1 MLTDDDFIDLNSR
14 FYTTCKPISRIF
26 TLLTVPTLL
35 YAIVVLCYLGVL
47 PLKVEIHSVILIG
60 FIYLI
65 YLFFVRHNAYY
76 ISCKFKTQYQE
87 LFYNLKNYIND
98 NLLTIGD
105 TTKAN
110 GSTDSFLQDYTSNI
124 RNTNFS
130 SIASGIFPTLGILGT
145 FISIAISMPDFSS
158 GTSNALE
165 KEITVLLGG
174 VGTAFYVSIFSIF
187 LSIWWTFF
195 EKIGMSRFEHDTYTI
210 IENTKSFF
218 WTKID
223 IESIHIKSNIDNF
236 AKMSAVFEQ
245 LTSGNMMDNISSLIE
260 KRVDLLDDILKKELL
275 LSTKISENIDNNE
288 SLAIMLKDLT
298 LNMHT
303 TVKSFESQ
311 KNLYALNAELLNTN
325 IDKLNSHMHNLSS
338 DNLKAIYSN
347 IIKSIE
353 TMKSDMEKIEWK
365 FKQGLDEYDEKITD
379 KLKTSLEMIDEE
391 TSKIIQDFTEFKE
404 ISK

>member
-87 LFYNLKNYIND
+87 VFYNLRNYIND

-174 VGTAFYVSIFSIF
+174 VGTAFYVSIFGIF

>member
-174 VGTAFYVSIFSIF
+174 VGTAFYVSIFGIF

-365 FKQGLDEYDEKITD
+365 FKQGLDEYDSKFAD
-379 KLKTSLEMIDEE
+379 KLENSLASIDEQ
-391 TSKIIQDFTEFKE
+391 TVKIIKDLKEFKE
-404 ISK
+404 LSK

>member
-14 FYTTCKPISRIF
+14 FYTTCKPISIIF

-174 VGTAFYVSIFSIF
+174 VGTAFYVSIFGIF

>member
-87 LFYNLKNYIND
+87 LFYNLRNYIND

-174 VGTAFYVSIFSIF
+174 VGTAFYVSIFGIF

>member
-174 VGTAFYVSIFSIF
+174 VGTAFYVSIFGIF

-325 IDKLNSHMHNLSS
+325 IDKLN
-338 DNLKAIYSN
+338 
-347 IIKSIE
+347 
-353 TMKSDMEKIEWK
+353 
-365 FKQGLDEYDEKITD
+365 
-379 KLKTSLEMIDEE
+379 
-391 TSKIIQDFTEFKE
+391 
-404 ISK
+404 